1 MRFIKEEAIGISR
14 PLEVV
19 LVYIS
24 VSEVIDIDILF
35 GRAQC

>member
-1 MRFIKEEAIGISR
+1 MKGETIEISR

-24 VSEVIDIDILF
+24 VSEIIDIDILF
-35 GRAQC
+35 GTA